1 MVIFTPLRRA
11 LTLIPDGISEGRVK
25 VTRKVR
31 VRREGRSEGA
41 RRGGGGGA
49 VFKEEWAIHIQAE
62 GPRGAR
68 WAHRRRRSAEDE
80 LPRRKITAG
89 TAASV
94 NISSPPP
101 VTRLLEL

>member
-1 MVIFTPLRRA
+1 M
-11 LTLIPDGISEGRVK
+11 K

-31 VRREGRSEGA
+31 VRKDKGEEEGEVEGR
-41 RRGGGGGA
+41 GGGA
-49 VFKEEWAIHIQAE
+49 VFKEEWAIHIQTE
-62 GPRGAR
+62 GPQGAR
-68 WAHRRRRSAEDE
+68 WAHRRRRSAEDKP
-80 LPRRKITAG
+80 PRRKITAS